1 VNKQV
6 FKNLKERKNYYNNQD
21 MVNLANLI
29 LKKCGSLPLAVSTI
43 GSFLAT
49 KPNKSYGVEKSEQ
62 TYE

>member
-1 VNKQV
+1 MSPGADSPHS
-6 FKNLKERKNYYNNQD
+6 QD

-29 LKKCGSLPLAVSTI
+29 LKKRGGLPLAVSTI

-49 KPNKSYGVEKSEQ
+49 KPNKNYGVEKSEQ

>member
-1 VNKQV
+1 
-6 FKNLKERKNYYNNQD
+6 

-29 LKKCGSLPLAVSTI
+29 FKKCGGLPLAVSTI